1 MNKNGKPGKDEGKGI
16 GKKGTVL
23 LAAALLLLIGVIIAA
38 GMSRSAVPK
47 AGDGQTGQTEAAAG
61 QPQGEEGFLNSP
73 VRSFTN
79 LCAYDSRVYC
89 GARGFFGEEIPVES
103 NVFTIWDEK
112 IYYVEKVQEAY
123 DSLTDELMEIKRSD
137 MDGSNTEVL
146 AEDVFLAGAG
156 YEKLIGDKLF
166 YGYGYD
172 GNHSMQYAWVDV
184 NTKERG
190 TVSSDRIE
198 SILGYD
204 GVWLYYRGVDR
215 EKEQNV
221 LGRVKP
227 GTDEDEILYAFAGMD
242 EEGYIENVI
251 YADGRLY
258 CFTLS
263 HKPEGYDYRTFLYR
277 MEIRSGST
285 GELLEELPVDFTG
298 SANYSFLIEDG
309 ELYTAMAGEIVA
321 VTLDSGEKRTI
332 ARMKE
337 GEYWGI
343 LYFVP
348 GDGYLYYEA
357 IAEINE
363 KTGNNDYFYR
373 VLVEGGEEELLNEWY
388 TA

>member
-1 MNKNGKPGKDEGKGI
+1 MYKNGKTGKDEC
-16 GKKGTVL
+16 KGTGINKAVVT
-23 LAAALLLLIGVIIAA
+23 AAALVLLVGVIIAA
-38 GMSRSAVPK
+38 GVSRSAVPE
-47 AGDGQTGQTEAAAG
+47 AGDGQKRQLESDTEQAH
-61 QPQGEEGFLNSP
+61 EESSSDSP
-73 VRSFTN
+73 VRNFTN
-79 LCAYDSRVYC
+79 LCAYGGQVYC
-89 GARGFFGEEIPVES
+89 GAHGFFGKEIPVES

-137 MDGSNTEVL
+137 MDGGNAEVL

-156 YEKLIGDKLF
+156 YEKLIGDRLF
-166 YGYGYD
+166 YGCGYD
-172 GNHSMQYAWVDV
+172 ENHSMRYAWVNV

-190 TVSSDRIE
+190 TISTDRID

-204 GVWLYYRGVDR
+204 GVWLYYRGTDR
-215 EKEQNV
+215 ENGQNV

-227 GTDEDEILYAFAGMD
+227 ESDEDEILYVFAGMD
-242 EEGYIENVI
+242 EEGYIENAV

-258 CFTLS
+258 CLTLS

-277 MEIRSGST
+277 MEIRDKNT

-298 SANYSFLIEDG
+298 SANYSFLIQDG

-321 VTLDSGEKRTI
+321 ITLSGGEKRTV
-332 ARMKE
+332 AHMKE

-357 IAEINE
+357 IAEVNE
-363 KTGNNDYFYR
+363 ETGNNDYFYR
-373 VLVEGGEEELLNEWY
+373 VPAEGGEEELLNEWY